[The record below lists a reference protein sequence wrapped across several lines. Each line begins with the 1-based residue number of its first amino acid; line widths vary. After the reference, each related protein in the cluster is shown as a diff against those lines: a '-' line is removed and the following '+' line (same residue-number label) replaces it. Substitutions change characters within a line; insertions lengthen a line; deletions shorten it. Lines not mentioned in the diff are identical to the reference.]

1 MTEEVSIDLEEII
14 EREKNSNKS
23 KDGRKKL
30 YILST
35 LVIVVISGI
44 VVTLL
49 TNFYSSQKGN
59 TYISNIERAIF
70 QTFWKDE
77 GCAKFLFFE
86 LETSNF
92 GYLLIF

>member
-1 MTEEVSIDLEEII
+1 MTEEVSIDLEKNI

-49 TNFYSSQKGN
+49 TNLHPSQKGN
-59 TYISNIERAIF
+59 KYI
-70 QTFWKDE
+70 T
-77 GCAKFLFFE
+77 
-86 LETSNF
+86 
-92 GYLLIF
+92 